1 VSLQLLSLLFLLSQ
15 RRKFFGA
22 KIREI
27 VKFFRYSP
35 KNEVLQKYVVQ
46 ELYREISLMHD
57 VKTICNS
64 LADIVER
71 FLLLEACIDLKS
83 NIELSLNEKKANNP
97 LDILK
102 PIKIVIKQ
110 LSSNDCYL
118 WLAEITNNCFN

>member
-1 VSLQLLSLLFLLSQ
+1 
-15 RRKFFGA
+15 
-22 KIREI
+22 
-27 VKFFRYSP
+27 
-35 KNEVLQKYVVQ
+35 
-46 ELYREISLMHD
+46 MHD